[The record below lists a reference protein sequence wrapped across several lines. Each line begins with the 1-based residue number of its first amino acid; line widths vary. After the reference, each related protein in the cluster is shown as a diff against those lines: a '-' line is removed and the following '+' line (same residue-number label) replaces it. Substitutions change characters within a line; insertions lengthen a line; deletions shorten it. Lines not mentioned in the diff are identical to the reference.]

1 MSKATTCQKAL
12 KNWEEAHPDQNP
24 AEAEEIKL
32 LFQVPPIEKL
42 EANVLNTLTN
52 VRKLSLSSN
61 AIEKMVNLPNLR
73 NIEILSLS
81 RNQIKKIACLEE
93 IGATLRELWLS
104 YNNIE
109 KLDGLQPC
117 TKLQVLYIGNNK
129 IKNWDEIDKL
139 KELPEIANVVFTGNP
154 IYANQQ
160 PDESRGNV
168 LKRVPTLKN
177 VDGLLITEQLLKK
190 YLA

>member
-1 MSKATTCQKAL
+1 MSYHL
-12 KNWEEAHPDQNP
+12 IF
-24 AEAEEIKL
+24 EIG
-32 LFQVPPIEKL
+32 
-42 EANVLNTLTN
+42 
-52 VRKLSLSSN
+52 
-61 AIEKMVNLPNLR
+61 NL
-73 NIEILSLS
+73 EILSLS

-139 KELPEIANVVFTGNP
+139 VK
-154 IYANQQ
+154 
-160 PDESRGNV
+160 
-168 LKRVPTLKN
+168 
-177 VDGLLITEQLLKK
+177 QLL
-190 YLA
+190 LNNDSPPF